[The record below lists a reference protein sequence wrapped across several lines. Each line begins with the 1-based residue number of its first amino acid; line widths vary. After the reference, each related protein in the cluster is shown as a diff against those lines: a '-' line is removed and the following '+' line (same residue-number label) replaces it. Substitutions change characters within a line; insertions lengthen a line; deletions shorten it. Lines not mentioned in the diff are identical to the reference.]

1 MLGFD
6 LWLLVH
12 MSAVIAAAYWFDWD
26 LSRVLSL
33 SGCLVEA
40 KMVVQFQLTVMWTC
54 NGLLL
59 PLFFVEVILYFVQFS
74 CVNQIIQIR
83 LLSFTF
89 CILLA
94 SSHFLCKWNCVW
106 FTWMEVFF
114 FFPWICLRWCF
125 NLQILVSL
133 FLFVPLKVTRL
144 LNLGRAT
151 MSDEGEKTCP
161 LCAEE
166 MDLTD
171 QQLKPCK
178 CGYEVCFSYLYYL
191 LDNDK
196 VSA

>member
-1 MLGFD
+1 MFVLVLHASDFD
-6 LWLLVH
+6 WLASQLWVSCDLFDELVVLICDLVIFLVFLSLVSLIWWKWSGNARVWFMIVGTH
-12 MSAVIAAAYWFDWD
+12 VSCDCSAYSFDWD

-74 CVNQIIQIR
+74 CSNQIIQNR

-94 SSHFLCKWNCVW
+94 SSHFQCKWNCVW

-114 FFPWICLRWCF
+114 FFFLEFAWGGVLICKF
-125 NLQILVSL
+125 
-133 FLFVPLKVTRL
+133 
-144 LNLGRAT
+144 
-151 MSDEGEKTCP
+151 
-161 LCAEE
+161 
-166 MDLTD
+166 
-171 QQLKPCK
+171 
-178 CGYEVCFSYLYYL
+178 
-191 LDNDK
+191 
-196 VSA
+196 